1 MANPWEKYSGQS
13 GVQVKPAD
21 PTIQYEGPRAKADL
35 RGKDLDNQGQIL
47 TNQLA
52 QMKIE
57 EENRKRA
64 EEAAAK
70 AEAESAKGTAIT
82 EIMSTIKAARDA
94 KRLSRDGWF
103 ATGFGSGKAREWG
116 GTSAADVK
124 GQLDTIG
131 GNVAFDRLQRMRDAS
146 KTGGALGSVSE
157 KELDLLRGTIASIDQ
172 TQSDEQFQAQMD
184 RIIQV
189 YGDTLKKLDP
199 EMAAELGI
207 GADVAGRNL
216 GAPAGESLKGYVG
229 SNEGG
234 YYGPEG
240 PVGSPPPSSGGSGGS
255 SGRDSF
261 MGEVDA
267 FGRNAANALSLG
279 LADRIAAAG
288 NAIIPVDNLFGA
300 ENRSIWDGSTFGQAF
315 DANMDLQR
323 RTNATDERVNPIGA
337 TSGDIAGSLAG
348 MVGANAMLRGLGAG
362 GLVARTGGAA
372 GDVGYLTA
380 RGAAEDGLKGAGI
393 GAASGVAGGVLGRY
407 VVGPAAGALAASRP
421 GQAVIN
427 TVGRGANAVGNAG
440 RGLIARGPNR
450 YQPVRLPQAP
460 TRGAQ
465 AVINRLPEN
474 AAGQLREA
482 GDIGMPMA
490 VADLSPEL
498 QALTGSVVRKSPDAR
513 TMAEQTLRPRFMG
526 QADRARDQI
535 SRNFGP
541 IDNPNEVS
549 DQLLQTARQRAAPL
563 YDEFRAQPARTSDE
577 LQAML
582 GTPAGRQ
589 ALINARSIAANEGR
603 DPNSLGFDLDDLGQV
618 VLRQDPS
625 PETLDLVKRGLDDV
639 VSGAQNPL
647 TGRIETDA
655 GRAVEGLRRRFV
667 GEVDRLYPQYAP
679 ARAAYA
685 GPASERAALQR
696 GRDMARANPRDIQRA
711 MDGLSAAQR
720 AQFGLGQRVAMA
732 DAVDRA
738 RLGTNPYQSVWGG
751 TEARNRAA
759 TVFGDG
765 PASGFQRAYD
775 IEDTMGRT
783 YQEALGGS
791 QTQPR
796 AMADEAFDS
805 MVGNVAEAGGAV
817 LAGGGGLGELARNLA
832 GGLRDNWRVGAS
844 RARADE
850 MAPILLTPRPADMAR
865 AIEQLANQS
874 AARRLYIDNAR
885 SVGGLVG
892 AGLGGALAPSLR

>member
-1 MANPWEKYSGQS
+1 MANPWEKYSGQG

-21 PTIQYEGPRAKADL
+21 PTIQYKGPAAKADL

-47 TNQLA
+47 ANQLA

-57 EENRKRA
+57 EEARKRA

-103 ATGFGSGKAREWG
+103 ATGFGAGTARDWG

-172 TQSDEQFQAQMD
+172 TQSDEQFQKQMD

-199 EMAAELGI
+199 EKAAEMGI
-207 GADVAGRNL
+207 GAGVAARNL
-216 GAPAGESLKGYVG
+216 GTPAGESLKGYVG
-229 SNEGG
+229 SDEGG

-240 PVGSPPPSSGGSGGS
+240 PVDNPPPSGGSGGA
-255 SGRDSF
+255 SGRDNL

-288 NAIIPVDNLFGA
+288 NAILPVDNLFGA
-300 ENRSIWDGSTFGQAF
+300 DNRSIWDGSTFGQAF

-348 MVGANAMLRGLGAG
+348 IVGANAMLRGLGAG
-362 GLVARTGGAA
+362 GLVARTGGVA
-372 GDVGYLTA
+372 GDVAYGSA
-380 RGAAEDGLKGAGI
+380 RGAVDDGARGAIING
-393 GAASGVAGGVLGRY
+393 GLAAGGGVLGRY
-407 VVGPAAGALAASRP
+407 VLGPAAGALAASRP
-421 GQAVIN
+421 GQAAIN
-427 TVGRGANAVGNAG
+427 TVGRGGNALANAG
-440 RGLIARGPNR
+440 RGLIGRGPQR
-450 YQPVRLPQAP
+450 YQPRQLPASLPRGSRAVASRLPDD
-460 TRGAQ
+460 
-465 AVINRLPEN
+465 
-474 AAGQLREA
+474 AAAQLRQA
-482 GDIGMPMA
+482 DAMGLPLAIG
-490 VADLSPEL
+490 DLSPEL

-513 TMAEQTLRPRFMG
+513 SLAEQTLRPRFLG

-535 SRNFGP
+535 GRNFGA

-549 DQLLQTARQRAAPL
+549 ENLLQTARQNAGPL
-563 YDEFRAQPARTSDE
+563 YDDFRAQPARTSDE

-582 GTPAGRQ
+582 QTPAGQQ
-589 ALINARSIAANEGR
+589 ALNNARSIAANEGR
-603 DPNSLGFDLDDLGQV
+603 DPNAMGFDLDDLGQV
-618 VLRQDPS
+618 VLRSDPS

-639 VSGAQNPL
+639 VSGNQNPL

-685 GPASERAALQR
+685 GPAAERASLQT
-696 GRDMARANPRDIQRA
+696 GRDMARAAPRDIQAR
-711 MDGLSAAQR
+711 MSSMSPTQQE
-720 AQFGLGQRVAMA
+720 QFRLGQRVAMS

-738 RLGTNPYQSVWGG
+738 RMTTNPYQSIWGG

-759 TVFGDG
+759 TVFGDQ
-765 PASGFQRAYD
+765 PAANFHRAYE
-775 IEDTMGRT
+775 IEDNMGRT
-783 YQEALGGS
+783 FNEALGGS
-791 QTQPR
+791 ATQPR
-796 AMADEAFDS
+796 AAADEAFDS
-805 MVGNVAEAGGAV
+805 MVGNVADAGGA
-817 LAGGGGLGELARNLA
+817 LMFGGGGLQELGRNA
-832 GGLRDNWRVGAS
+832 MRGLRDNWRVRGSQNLAN
-844 RARADE
+844 E
-850 MAPILLTPRPADMAR
+850 MAPLLLTPRPEQMAQ
-865 AIEQLANQS
+865 AIEQLAQQS

-885 SVGGLVG
+885 SVGGLIG
-892 AGLGGALAPSLR
+892 AGTGIAVAPSFR